1 MAPWHST
8 GRAARQDNDEL
19 ARHCSC
25 DGALSAVEIVASA
38 KERLMRRSINC
49 ILIVLVLALGYAAP
63 AAAQQRVPA
72 AESGALGGD
81 IGLFFP
87 RDNQL
92 EPALTLEGFYEYYL
106 SARTSVR
113 LGLGWATPE
122 FESRTDDALRHVRI
136 AGDLVYNWEHGA
148 VHPFAGA
155 GLGIYFL
162 QVKRNGE
169 SLGDSETKFGGTIFG
184 GAEFFTSRTFAVK
197 AEGRYHVVTDVGGLD
212 PDGLSLT
219 IGVKT
224 YF

>member
-1 MAPWHST
+1 MH
-8 GRAARQDNDEL
+8 
-19 ARHCSC
+19 
-25 DGALSAVEIVASA
+25 
-38 KERLMRRSINC
+38 RSIHF
-49 ILIVLVLALGYAAP
+49 IFLLLVLAVAWPAP
-63 AAAQQRVPA
+63 AAAQRRVPA

-81 IGLFFP
+81 IGLFLP

-92 EPALTLEGFYEYYL
+92 ESGLALEGFYEYYL

-113 LGLGWATPE
+113 LGLGWTTPE
-122 FESRTDDALRHVRI
+122 FESRTDDTLRHVRI
-136 AGDLVYNWEHGA
+136 AGDVVYNWERGA

-162 QVKRNGE
+162 QRKRNGE

-184 GAEFFTSRTFAVK
+184 GAEFFTGRTFAVK

>member
-1 MAPWHST
+1 MERS
-8 GRAARQDNDEL
+8 GSRR
-19 ARHCSC
+19 R
-25 DGALSAVEIVASA
+25 A

-49 ILIVLVLALGYAAP
+49 ILFVLVVALGCAAP
-63 AAAQQRVPA
+63 AAAQRRVPA
-72 AESGALGGD
+72 AESSALGGD
-81 IGLFFP
+81 IGIFLP
-87 RDNQL
+87 RDEQL
-92 EPALTLEGFYEYYL
+92 GTGLALEGFYEYYL

-113 LGLGWATPE
+113 LGLGWARPE
-122 FESRTDDALRHVRI
+122 FERRTDDTLRHVRI

-148 VHPFAGA
+148 IHPFAGA
-155 GLGIYFL
+155 GLAIYFL

-197 AEGRYHVVTDVGGLD
+197 AEGRYHIVTDVGGLD

-219 IGVKT
+219 IGVKA

>member
-1 MAPWHST
+1 MP
-8 GRAARQDNDEL
+8 
-19 ARHCSC
+19 
-25 DGALSAVEIVASA
+25 
-38 KERLMRRSINC
+38 RSINF
-49 ILIVLVLALGYAAP
+49 ILFVLVLTLGWAAP
-63 AAAQQRVPA
+63 AAAQRRVPA

-81 IGLFFP
+81 IGIFVP
-87 RDNQL
+87 RDDQL
-92 EPALTLEGFYEYYL
+92 GTGLTLEGFYEYYL

-122 FESRTDDALRHVRI
+122 FERRTDDMLRHVRV
-136 AGDLVYNWEHGA
+136 AGDVVYNWERGA
-148 VHPFAGA
+148 IHPFAGA

-169 SLGDSETKFGGTIFG
+169 SAGDSETKFGGTIFG
-184 GAEFFTSRTFAVK
+184 GAEFFTTRTFAVK
-197 AEGRYHVVTDVGGLD
+197 AEGRYHVVSDIGGLD